1 MNKQKMGSVTHR
13 VHRKIHENLRLFYE
27 FNFSHFCTGN
37 NDELVSSI
45 ERDIIIII
53 AWVVNIKIVKF

>member
-27 FNFSHFCTGN
+27 FNFSHFCACN

-53 AWVVNIKIVKF
+53 A